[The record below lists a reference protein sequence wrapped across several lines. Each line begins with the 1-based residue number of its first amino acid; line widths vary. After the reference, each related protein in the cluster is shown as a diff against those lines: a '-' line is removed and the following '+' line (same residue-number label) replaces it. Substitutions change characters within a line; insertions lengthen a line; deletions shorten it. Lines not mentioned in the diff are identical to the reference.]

1 MKSEK
6 GPGETETCSG
16 QAGRYPEN
24 SARVSMNCRY
34 LAGGSA
40 QGSVWPGQDLEESE
54 RSAEAEQVLG
64 ALEKDPGKFAEHLAH
79 SEAFPERH

>member
-24 SARVSMNCRY
+24 SARVLMNCRY

-40 QGSVWPGQDLEESE
+40 QGSVLEESE
-54 RSAEAEQVLG
+54 RAAEAEQVLG